1 MSANIRFLCQTSR
14 MKDDLSDRFREHLI
28 KRGEDFD
35 AFAWRHRNAF
45 RRSFLEQILA
55 GEHRRGHPAL
65 VPFRRLVAFEYD
77 LRQTKLEL
85 GLSGRVVARAA
96 GISPSRLSRFERFK
110 ADLNTTEKRRIE
122 RFLANRTMERGKRQK
137 IESDKAVGRALHV
150 SRTTS
155 GLTQAAL
162 AIMVGMERKSI
173 IRWEQGSPMPDIVSN
188 KIETRLQCRL
198 RP

>member
-1 MSANIRFLCQTSR
+1 M
-14 MKDDLSDRFREHLI
+14 
-28 KRGEDFD
+28 
-35 AFAWRHRNAF
+35 
-45 RRSFLEQILA
+45 
-55 GEHRRGHPAL
+55 
-65 VPFRRLVAFEYD
+65 AFEYD

-96 GISPSRLSRFERFK
+96 DISPSRLSRFERFK

-150 SRTTS
+150 ARTNA

-162 AIMVGMERKSI
+162 AIMIGMERKSI